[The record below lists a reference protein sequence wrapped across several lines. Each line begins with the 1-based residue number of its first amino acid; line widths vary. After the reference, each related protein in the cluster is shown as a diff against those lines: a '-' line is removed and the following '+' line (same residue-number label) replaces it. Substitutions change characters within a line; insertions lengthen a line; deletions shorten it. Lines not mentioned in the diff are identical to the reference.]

1 MSLDPDVTF
10 KLILLGLCLILS
22 GFFASSEAAL
32 FSLSPLHLHKMKE
45 ERFPF
50 LSLVERLLQTPRRL
64 LITILA
70 GNEAVNITLSA
81 VATALFIGLFGERG
95 GWLTIVVA
103 TPVLML
109 FGEAI
114 PKTIGKTYSMRISSM
129 VSPLMMLVQK
139 VEFPVVWVLERLSG
153 YILGP
158 LRKKAGES
166 EEAIMEEEFR
176 SLVDAGHKEGILDA
190 GQRDL
195 IHRVFELA
203 DTNVSEIMTPRVDMI
218 SLPAATPLGDL
229 RREIIEQGYSRIPV
243 YGTGPDDIVGILY
256 ARDLLGLMAE
266 GKAPASVEPLLRKP
280 YFVPEERSADQVLR
294 DFQKRNMHVAL
305 VVDEYG
311 GISGLVTMEDIL
323 EELFGDI
330 YDERDTRERPYH
342 RIDEGTLMISGA
354 MSIDE
359 FNGLIGTSIP
369 SEDFGTVGG
378 FVFHLFGRLPARGDR
393 VSHDGLGF
401 LVRKVKGTRILSVRV
416 TQEKGAGHE

>member
-1 MSLDPDVTF
+1 MDPYVTF
-10 KLILLGLCLILS
+10 KLILLGLCLLLS

-70 GNEAVNITLSA
+70 GNEVVNITLSA

-103 TPVLML
+103 APVLMI

-129 VSPLMMLVQK
+129 VSPLMALVQK

-158 LRKKAGES
+158 LRRKGSEGED
-166 EEAIMEEEFR
+166 AIMEEEFR
-176 SLVDAGHKEGILDA
+176 SLVDAGHHEGILDA

-203 DTNVSEIMTPRVDMI
+203 DTPVSDIMTPRVDMI
-218 SLPAATPLGDL
+218 SLPVTTALGDL
-229 RREIIEQGYSRIPV
+229 RREIIEQGYSRIPI
-243 YGTGPDDIVGILY
+243 YGTGPDDIIGILY

-280 YFVPEERSADQVLR
+280 YFVPEERSSDQVLR

-323 EELFGDI
+323 EALFGDI
-330 YDERDTRERPYH
+330 YDERDTRERPFR
-342 RIDEGTLMISGA
+342 RIDDRNLTVSGA

-359 FNGLIGTSIP
+359 FNSLIGTTIP
-369 SEDFGTVGG
+369 SEDYGTIGG
-378 FVFHLFGRLPARGDR
+378 FVFHLFGRLPSRGDKI
-393 VSHDGLGF
+393 SFDGLSF
-401 LVRKVKGTRILSVRV
+401 LVRKVKGTRILNVRV
-416 TQEKGAGHE
+416 TQGEGADHE

>member
-1 MSLDPDVTF
+1 LDPYVTF
-10 KLILLGLCLILS
+10 KLILLGLCLLLS

-81 VATALFIGLFGERG
+81 VTTGLFIGIFGERG

-129 VSPLMMLVQK
+129 VSPLMALVQK

-158 LRKKAGES
+158 LRRKGSEGED
-166 EEAIMEEEFR
+166 AIREEEFR
-176 SLVDAGHKEGILDA
+176 SLVDAGHQEGILDA

-203 DTNVSEIMTPRVDMI
+203 DTPVSDIMTPRVDMI
-218 SLPAATPLGDL
+218 SVPATTALDDL

-243 YGTGPDDIVGILY
+243 YGTGPDDIIGVLY

-266 GKAPASVEPLLRKP
+266 GKAPSSVEPLLRKP

-323 EELFGDI
+323 EALFGDI
-330 YDERDTRERPYH
+330 YDERDTRERPYR
-342 RIDEGTLMISGA
+342 RIDDRNLTVSGA

-359 FNGLIGTSIP
+359 FNSLIGTSIP
-369 SEDFGTVGG
+369 SEDYGTVGG
-378 FVFHLFGRLPARGDR
+378 FVFHLFGRLPSRGDLI
-393 VSHDGLGF
+393 SFEGLSF

-416 TQEKGAGHE
+416 TQAEGAGHE

>member
-1 MSLDPDVTF
+1 LDPYVTF
-10 KLILLGLCLILS
+10 KLILLGLCLLLS

-45 ERFPF
+45 EQYPF
-50 LSLVERLLQTPRRL
+50 LSLVERLLQAPRRL

-70 GNEAVNITLSA
+70 GNEVVNITLSA
-81 VATALFIGLFGERG
+81 VTTALFIGIFGERG

-114 PKTIGKTYSMRISSM
+114 PKTMGKTYSMRISSM

-158 LRKKAGES
+158 LRKKGGEG
-166 EEAIMEEEFR
+166 EDAIMEEEFR
-176 SLVDAGHKEGILDA
+176 SLVDAGHQEGILDA

-203 DTNVSEIMTPRVDMI
+203 DTHVSDIMTPRVDMI
-218 SLPAATPLGDL
+218 SLPVTTALDDL
-229 RREIIEQGYSRIPV
+229 RRDIIEQGYSRIPV
-243 YGTGPDDIVGILY
+243 YGTGPDDIIGILY

-323 EELFGDI
+323 EALFGDI
-330 YDERDTRERPYH
+330 YDERDTRERPFH
-342 RIDEGTLMISGA
+342 RIDDRNLMVSGA

-359 FNGLIGTSIP
+359 FNSLIGTSIP
-369 SEDFGTVGG
+369 SEDYGTVGG
-378 FVFHLFGRLPARGDR
+378 FVFHLFGRLPSRGDR
-393 VSHDGLGF
+393 ISFDGLSF
-401 LVRKVKGTRILSVRV
+401 LIRKVKGTRILSVRV
-416 TQEKGAGHE
+416 TQEEAGHE

>member
-1 MSLDPDVTF
+1 LDPYVTF
-10 KLILLGLCLILS
+10 KLILLGICLLLS

-45 ERFPF
+45 GQFPF
-50 LSLVERLLQTPRRL
+50 LSFVERLLQTPRRL

-70 GNEAVNITLSA
+70 GNEVVNITLSA
-81 VATALFIGLFGERG
+81 VTTALFIGIFGERG

-158 LRKKAGES
+158 LRKKGSEGED
-166 EEAIMEEEFR
+166 AIMEEEFR
-176 SLVDAGHKEGILDA
+176 SLVDAGHQEGILDA

-203 DTNVSEIMTPRVDMI
+203 DTPVSDIMTPRVDMI
-218 SLPAATPLGDL
+218 SLPVTTALDDL
-229 RREIIEQGYSRIPV
+229 RREIIEQGYSRIPI
-243 YGTGPDDIVGILY
+243 YSTGPDDIIGVLY

-323 EELFGDI
+323 EALFGDI
-330 YDERDTRERPYH
+330 YDERDTRERPYR
-342 RIDEGTLMISGA
+342 RIDDRNLTVSGA

-359 FNGLIGTSIP
+359 FNSLIGTSIP
-369 SEDFGTVGG
+369 SEDYGTVGG
-378 FVFHLFGRLPARGDR
+378 FVFHLFGRLPSRGDR
-393 VSHDGLGF
+393 IDFDGLSF

-416 TQEKGAGHE
+416 TQEEGAGHE

>member
-1 MSLDPDVTF
+1 LDPYVTF
-10 KLILLGLCLILS
+10 KLILLGLCLLLS

-50 LSLVERLLQTPRRL
+50 LSLVERLLRAPRRL

-70 GNEAVNITLSA
+70 GNEVVNITLSA
-81 VATALFIGLFGERG
+81 VATALFIGIFGERG

-103 TPVLML
+103 APVLMI

-129 VSPLMMLVQK
+129 VSPLMMFVQK

-153 YILGP
+153 YIIGP
-158 LRKKAGES
+158 LRRKGSEGED
-166 EEAIMEEEFR
+166 AIMEEEFR
-176 SLVDAGHKEGILDA
+176 SLVDAGHQEGILDA

-203 DTNVSEIMTPRVDMI
+203 DTPVSDIMTPRVDMI
-218 SLPAATPLGDL
+218 SLPVTTALDDL
-229 RREIIEQGYSRIPV
+229 RREIIEQGYSRIPI
-243 YGTGPDDIVGILY
+243 YSTGPDDIIGVLY

-323 EELFGDI
+323 EALFGDI
-330 YDERDTRERPYH
+330 YDERDTRERPFR
-342 RIDEGTLMISGA
+342 RIDDRNLTVSGA

-359 FNGLIGTSIP
+359 FNSLIGTSIP
-369 SEDFGTVGG
+369 SEDYGTVGG
-378 FVFHLFGRLPARGDR
+378 FVFHLFGRLPSRGDKI
-393 VSHDGLGF
+393 SFDGLSF
-401 LVRKVKGTRILSVRV
+401 LVRKVKGTRILNVRV
-416 TQEKGAGHE
+416 TQEGGAGHE

>member
-1 MSLDPDVTF
+1 LDPYVTF
-10 KLILLGLCLILS
+10 KLILLGLCLLLS

-45 ERFPF
+45 ERVPF

-81 VATALFIGLFGERG
+81 VTTALFISYFGERA

-129 VSPLMMLVQK
+129 VSPLMALVQK

-158 LRKKAGES
+158 LRKKGSEGED
-166 EEAIMEEEFR
+166 AIMEEQFR
-176 SLVDAGHKEGILDA
+176 SLVDAGHQEGILDA

-203 DTNVSEIMTPRVDMI
+203 DTPVSDIMTPRVDMI
-218 SLPAATPLGDL
+218 SLPVTTALDDL
-229 RREIIEQGYSRIPV
+229 RRQIIEQGYSRIPV
-243 YGTGPDDIVGILY
+243 YGTGPDDIIGILY

-266 GKAPASVEPLLRKP
+266 GRTPASLEPLLRKP

-294 DFQKRNMHVAL
+294 DFQKRNMHVAI

-330 YDERDTRERPYH
+330 YDERDTRERPFH
-342 RIDEGTLMISGA
+342 RVDDRTLMVSGA

-359 FNGLIGTSIP
+359 FNRLIGTSIP
-369 SEDFGTVGG
+369 SEDYGTVGG
-378 FVFHLFGRLPARGDR
+378 LVFHLFGRLPSRGDR
-393 VSHDGLGF
+393 ISLDGLSF

-416 TQEKGAGHE
+416 TQEEAGHE